1 MFIFAKFFRH
11 VIYDKFLFST
21 VEIFFSNSYFSTFL
35 ILVKQIFSTRL
46 IPSLSDIHRIHVSS
60 SSTSFLQNRVA
71 KESGSENSVKTL
83 FFPRR

>member
-21 VEIFFSNSYFSTFL
+21 VEISNSYFSTFL

-46 IPSLSDIHRIHVSS
+46 TPSLSDIHRIHVSS

>member
-21 VEIFFSNSYFSTFL
+21 VEISNSYFSTFL